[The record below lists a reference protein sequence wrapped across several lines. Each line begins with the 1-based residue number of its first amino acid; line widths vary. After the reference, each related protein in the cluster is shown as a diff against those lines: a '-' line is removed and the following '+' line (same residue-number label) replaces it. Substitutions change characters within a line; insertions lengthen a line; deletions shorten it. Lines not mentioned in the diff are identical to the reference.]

1 MWTTDKNFP
10 ARGFSTPPPHTGKSR
25 RWSPGTPVRPLS
37 EKKVWNS
44 TRAKADL
51 FHVIHKVPSGDSPY
65 VRAKHVQLIEK
76 DPSKAISLF
85 WAAINSGD
93 RVDSALKDMAVAMK
107 QLNRSDEAI
116 EAIKSFRHLCPL
128 ESQESLDNVLVEL
141 YKRSGRIEEQIE
153 MLQHKV
159 KTIEEGMAF
168 GGKRTKAA
176 RSQGKK
182 IQITI
187 DQEYSRLLGNLAWA
201 YLQQNNFKSAEELYR
216 KALSLESDKNKQCN
230 LAICLMHLNRTTEAK
245 ILLQSIRPSLIDGQL
260 DESYARSFERATQM
274 LTEIE
279 SREAPLLKKGS
290 YSENCS
296 NISFADTL
304 KKGSHNE
311 NPYERTAE
319 FGSKRTGGI
328 EIGSSYKKTYG
339 SPFLPARGI
348 PKVPF
353 TQPRRAFWGDQRRD
367 FLGDDAVG
375 GFNRKL
381 SFEQPI
387 MRHGNFE
394 MSNAT
399 SQKSESGSPCFSGD
413 WKKRSWRDLDEVNRE
428 SSLQHIEDDV
438 KLTEEL
444 QSQCNSVAGNL
455 EHSQDFSI
463 CKSTKTWADMVEEDE
478 QELLSGINHCQEWN
492 SGEEGFNDENMNSSN
507 IIYHQTLTPFDQIE
521 KLSENIESFDLK
533 DGYLTQPE
541 TADSSSSMN
550 QTVRRS
556 LCFDQQQKTDR
567 TDNYCSSTWP
577 KKVLNFEGHG
587 SFLENEREF
596 TSGNGIKLLRRNR
609 LKVFRDITLSSESPR
624 L

>member
-230 LAICLMHLNRTTEAK
+230 LAICLMHLNRMTEAK

-394 MSNAT
+394 MSKAT
-399 SQKSESGSPCFSGD
+399 LQKSESGSPCFSGD

-455 EHSQDFSI
+455 EHSQDISI
-463 CKSTKTWADMVEEDE
+463 CRSKKTWADMVEEDE
-478 QELLSGINHCQEWN
+478 QGLLSGINHCLEWN

-533 DGYLTQPE
+533 DGYHTQPE
-541 TADSSSSMN
+541 TADSSMN
-550 QTVRRS
+550 QTVRRC

-567 TDNYCSSTWP
+567 TDNYCSSTLP
-577 KKVLNFEGHG
+577 KKVLNFEGYG
-587 SFLENEREF
+587 SFLEKEREF

-624 L
+624 P